1 MEEPKFSDQQ
11 SLVDFFNRRMS
22 NIRKCKEEIFEQAE
36 DHFEIADDAFSS
48 RKIFEQYGLCSTLYF
63 MSSHVARSMIPTVPS
78 PSYSPFGTN
87 RLQFNQRWKR
97 R

>member
-48 RKIFEQYGLCSTLYF
+48 RKILEQYG
-63 MSSHVARSMIPTVPS
+63 I
-78 PSYSPFGTN
+78 
-87 RLQFNQRWKR
+87 
-97 R
+97 